1 MKNYSYQ
8 FFFVVIMNFFSATI
22 IGQQWQR
29 KPFERSIIV
38 KDSVQ
43 QKTIWQQ
50 PTAYRLEPIPSTSIQ
65 WGIMC
70 RKEWALEKKT
80 GIPLKF
86 RLGSVE
92 EVNKLEGKYIH

>member
-1 MKNYSYQ
+1 MKYYSHQ
-8 FFFVVIMNFFSATI
+8 FIFVLLMNFFSATI
-22 IGQQWQR
+22 VGQQWQR
-29 KPFERSIIV
+29 KPFTHTIV

-43 QKTIWQQ
+43 VKTIWQQ
-50 PTAYRLEPIPSTSIQ
+50 PTAYRLEPIRSSSIQ

>member
-1 MKNYSYQ
+1 MKNYSLQ
-8 FFFVVIMNFFSATI
+8 AIIILLMTFFSSTI
-22 IGQQWQR
+22 LGQQWQK
-29 KPFERSIIV
+29 KPMGNTVFSDSIQV
-38 KDSVQ
+38 
-43 QKTIWQQ
+43 KTIWQQ
-50 PTAYRLEPIPSTSIQ
+50 PTAYRLAPIPSSSIQ

-92 EVNKLEGKYIH
+92 EVNKLEGKYVH

>member
-1 MKNYSYQ
+1 MKYYSHQ
-8 FFFVVIMNFFSATI
+8 FIFVLLMNFFSATI
-22 IGQQWQR
+22 VGQQWQR
-29 KPFERSIIV
+29 KPFTHTIF

-43 QKTIWQQ
+43 VKTIWQQ
-50 PTAYRLEPIPSTSIQ
+50 PTAYRLEPIPSNSIQ

>member
-1 MKNYSYQ
+1 
-8 FFFVVIMNFFSATI
+8 
-22 IGQQWQR
+22 
-29 KPFERSIIV
+29 
-38 KDSVQ
+38 
-43 QKTIWQQ
+43 
-50 PTAYRLEPIPSTSIQ
+50 
-65 WGIMC
+65 MC